1 MNNNNS
7 LFFPYLFFP
16 SFSLC
21 LVASYHPISYW
32 QLQFA
37 LLLLCFFCYGCHYYR
52 THTSAPNLNST
63 TRSRLPLAGTN
74 IIPPTTAQVI
84 FLVIRWLNSAAQED
98 TLLSFISDCCQHAV
112 CDIMWSPYYFLSIV
126 MLRKKVFLSI
136 FSQKERRNLFV
147 LDAKRIEETDRTSQ
161 KVYSITSKTV

>member
-98 TLLSFISDCCQHAV
+98 TLLFHIRLLPACSVWYNVVSILFPFY
-112 CDIMWSPYYFLSIV
+112 CDAAQ
-126 MLRKKVFLSI
+126 KSI
-136 FSQKERRNLFV
+136 FINFLAKGKKKLVRPRCQKNRRN
-147 LDAKRIEETDRTSQ
+147 RSN
-161 KVYSITSKTV
+161 ITKGV